1 MSIQFPFF
9 LQLDPNKNL
18 TDQCVAGDGL
28 VQINLQVQFPSKR
41 INIID
46 VLKPSDEVLETYQ
59 RNAKNFDSSPVQDE
73 SQEEENRNSTK
84 NSPKTPNSTNLKWM
98 VDYNFKNDQISKQ
111 IPDDPV
117 QWNVQQV
124 KYWLQWA
131 IKQFKMNSFK
141 LNEWNISGKEL
152 CDLTYKEF
160 KAKVPSDS
168 LDIFWMHFEFL
179 RKHKYVAILED
190 SDLIEEIPNAV
201 SKKTQKPIMQVGVDN
216 RSGNNGQIQLWQFL
230 LGNLSGNS

>member
-1 MSIQFPFF
+1 M
-9 LQLDPNKNL
+9 
-18 TDQCVAGDGL
+18 
-28 VQINLQVQFPSKR
+28 QINLQLQFGSKK

-59 RNAKNFDSSPVQDE
+59 RNAKNFESPVPDE
-73 SQEEENRNSTK
+73 SQEEDIRNSNSTK
-84 NSPKTPNSTNLKWM
+84 NSPKTPNNHLKWM
-98 VDYNFKNDQISKQ
+98 IDYNFKNDQISKK

-117 QWNVQQV
+117 EWNSNHV

-141 LNEWNISGKEL
+141 LNEWNMSGKEL
-152 CDLTYKEF
+152 CEMTYKEF
-160 KAKVPSDS
+160 KAKVPAES

-190 SDLIEEIPNAV
+190 SENLIEEIPNAV

-230 LGNLSGNS
+230 LGINANSVLVANFKF